1 MKISCKILNPPF
13 FLKYMKSIASFCDEG
28 LIQFHKGIRFVGL
41 DASRISIMELKLS
54 DDVVETDSD
63 ENLFA
68 PISLWSLS
76 KIIARFSNP
85 ETLTITYNETL
96 NSLVIQGKIQNR
108 KKTFRLP
115 TIDISEELEDPMPAL
130 SKIKYNAIFK
140 IDGKDLLDAIMDGGM
155 NAESITLMTKG
166 TYLHVLSGGI
176 NGDSETII
184 DTGIEIYDN
193 VKSSYSIDRLK
204 RILTPMKTSNI
215 LIMLKTDFPISIYDK
230 LTDKSHMLYYLAPR
244 VLGGE
249 YKDD

>member
-1 MKISCKILNPPF
+1 
-13 FLKYMKSIASFCDEG
+13 MKSIASFCDEG

-41 DASRISIMELKLS
+41 DASRISIMELKLA
-54 DDVVETDSD
+54 DDVIETDSD

-68 PISLWSLS
+68 PVSLWSLS
-76 KIIARFSNP
+76 KIIARFKNP
-85 ETLTITYNETL
+85 ETLTITYNDML
-96 NSLVIQGKIQNR
+96 NSLIIKGKILNI

-115 TIDISEELEDPMPAL
+115 TIEMSKELEDPMPAL
-130 SKIKYNAIFK
+130 GKIRYNAIFK
-140 IDGKDLLDAIMDGGM
+140 IEGRDLLDAIMDGEM

-193 VKSSYSIDRLK
+193 AKSSYSIDRLK

-215 LIMLKTDFPISIYDK
+215 LVMLKTDFPLSIYDK

-244 VLGGE
+244 VLGEE
-249 YKDD
+249 YKND